1 MAPDSYRHAAADDRF
16 FPDGSTGLDYSALFS
31 EGPCTLG
38 LYGYDFSQALAK
50 DVPPQ
55 VGICIGIFGEDSHG
69 YGMDYILCRP
79 GDPSPS
85 EAYYSIAGQMEGYG
99 ALYQRI
105 R

>member
-85 EAYYSIAGQMEGYG
+85 PEYYSVSGQMEGYG
-99 ALYQRI
+99 TLYERTH
-105 R
+105 